1 MRIAISG
8 SACQGKTTFINDF
21 VKTWPKYTRSAESYR
36 NLIKEE
42 NIGINK
48 KVSADGQYKI
58 LNCLIDDLQKTAK
71 GDKILFDRC
80 PLDNIVYSL
89 WSLDKQSSDIDKKF
103 IDKCIPL
110 VRESMKHL
118 DIIFYIP
125 ITRAAPIEISP
136 KDTREIDK
144 QYIEEIDNIFKAITY
159 QMVKVGRSP
168 FFPEED
174 FPPIIEIFGSPEERI
189 EMVKLYLDEQGDLIH
204 NEESILDPKNL
215 EDMQQLLEAQEKIK
229 QDDDV
234 VTRLKKKFLL
244 DK

>member
-1 MRIAISG
+1 
-8 SACQGKTTFINDF
+8 
-21 VKTWPKYTRSAESYR
+21 
-36 NLIKEE
+36 
-42 NIGINK
+42 
-48 KVSADGQYKI
+48 
-58 LNCLIDDLQKTAK
+58 
-71 GDKILFDRC
+71 
-80 PLDNIVYSL
+80 
-89 WSLDKQSSDIDKKF
+89 
-103 IDKCIPL
+103 
-110 VRESMKHL
+110 MKHL

-136 KDTREIDK
+136 KETREIDK

-189 EMVKLYLDEQGDLIH
+189 EMVKLYLDEAGDLIH